1 MDVIY
6 NNSILL
12 LLTYILIILLVI
24 YVFYRLIHHF
34 TGNFGEGNVY
44 KRLKKIY
51 SKYDYPFLKQI
62 ILPINEE
69 TYAYY
74 DAIVFGDRF
83 IYLIEIKNHKG
94 KLIID
99 EINDWGYIDDKQDEH
114 VFINAFYENDVKKH
128 ILNRFLNL
136 NQYRIIELVVL
147 NNRTS
152 YFGEKGKNNLIN
164 AKQLRA
170 FIEHFEAKE
179 NIGKINPQYIVKKG
193 NELLAIDVKKR
204 KMRKQVIDDL
214 KDQRT
219 KK

>member
-12 LLTYILIILLVI
+12 LLTYILVVIIAV
-24 YVFYRLIHHF
+24 YTVYRIIHYF
-34 TGNFGEGNVY
+34 SGNFGEGNVH
-44 KRLKKIY
+44 KRLKRIY
-51 SKYDYPFLKQI
+51 NKYDYPFIKEI

-94 KLIID
+94 KLIVD
-99 EINDWGYIDDKQDEH
+99 DINDWSYIDDHQKEH

-136 NQYRIIELVVL
+136 NQHRIVELVVL
-147 NNRTS
+147 NNKTS
-152 YFGEKGKNNLIN
+152 YFGQKGNNNLIN
-164 AKQLRA
+164 AKQLKA
-170 FIEHFEAKE
+170 FIQHFEAKD

-193 NELLAIDVKKR
+193 NELLALNVKKR
-204 KMRKQVIDDL
+204 GVRKSVINDL
-214 KDQRT
+214 KNQRT